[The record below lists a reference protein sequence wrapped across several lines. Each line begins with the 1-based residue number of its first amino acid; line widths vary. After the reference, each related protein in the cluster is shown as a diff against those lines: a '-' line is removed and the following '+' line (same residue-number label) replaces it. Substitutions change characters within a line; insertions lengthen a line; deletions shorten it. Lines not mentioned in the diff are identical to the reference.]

1 MQLDLED
8 GEPIWSKAFGSDG
21 GDQSRDLT
29 LTSTGVAIVG
39 NTSGFPM
46 SVDDAPDQLTESMGE
61 RDVLMFHIDS
71 EGGLDWAQT
80 YGGSARDKGIG
91 VRFDQA
97 EGFTISA
104 YTSSSVFGNG
114 DDSMD
119 PLFIRTDTVGNVNCQ
134 SAAVVLQSEDVE
146 VNPIE
151 AGSATDID
159 MSAASVPHQVNEI
172 EPLDTY
178 QCQVCYTEPLFEWST
193 NQVCVGESVEFYNT
207 TQVGLIC
214 FQEWELEGPEI
225 PNGLQFPGASDTISY
240 VFNVPG
246 DYTMTLR
253 STCDSSDEYFI
264 IPLFVHQ
271 VELETLELEDYNGF
285 EVSCPGSEDGVA
297 DGAATGG
304 SSDPNYLWQWTL
316 NG

>member
-1 MQLDLED
+1 MTSDHTSWGCKALVDAADGVAYVTSPTTLGSMAAENILVMQLTWRMESPS
-8 GEPIWSKAFGSDG
+8 GPFGSDG

-178 QCQVCYTEPLFEWST
+178 QCQVCYTEPLFEWNT
-193 NQVCVGESVEFYNT
+193 NQVCVGEPVEFYNT

-225 PNGLQFPGASDTISY
+225 PMGF
-240 VFNVPG
+240 
-246 DYTMTLR
+246 
-253 STCDSSDEYFI
+253 SSRVRRT
-264 IPLFVHQ
+264 PSVMCSMCR
-271 VELETLELEDYNGF
+271 ETT
-285 EVSCPGSEDGVA
+285 P
-297 DGAATGG
+297 
-304 SSDPNYLWQWTL
+304 
-316 NG
+316 